1 MAEQL
6 AVEVDVKTSCSISSM
21 HKLLYLI
28 WIFGI
33 LWQNLTQHQ
42 QYGQAPSFVLDF
54 WKPLAKL
61 KGHKCSL
68 HKLEKF
74 FSF

>member
-1 MAEQL
+1 M
-6 AVEVDVKTSCSISSM
+6 D
-21 HKLLYLI
+21 KLLHL
-28 WIFGI
+28 
-33 LWQNLTQHQ
+33 
-42 QYGQAPSFVLDF
+42 FVLDF

-74 FSF
+74 FFPSNFMIVMDFLQELE